1 MENKD
6 MELDILKRTVQKQGG
21 RIADLIVDLD
31 VAHSQIEY
39 LTEQIKKV
47 DEKEETKAE

>member
-1 MENKD
+1 MENKE

-31 VAHSQIEY
+31 VAYSQIEY
-39 LTEQIKKV
+39 LTEQMNKANK
-47 DEKEETKAE
+47 KEETEAK